1 MNKNVEGKLNLED
14 FRNNL
19 VLSFNEE
26 NPMGTVFY
34 NLDKDDSGKQQ
45 YYYFNCTRLYFRM
58 PGEHKIDNKTF
69 DMELQ
74 FNCTGEIPGDK
85 SHNTKFVFVAVP
97 VVAVNDTESQS
108 NFFDNFNVLQN
119 EHVSSDNF
127 PYTFLIDNF
136 DDILNPFNMFNKVFF
151 YTGSVNYPECM
162 IGANWIVIENQVT
175 IRKSLL
181 NAFFSLLDPNQ
192 IKDGNNR
199 KAVPNSEEYF
209 ILENNFNVLT
219 K

>member
-1 MNKNVEGKLNLED
+1 MNKNIEGKLNLED

-34 NLDKDDSGKQQ
+34 NLYIDDFGDQQ
-45 YYYFNCTRLYFRM
+45 YYFFDCKKLYFRM
-58 PGEHKIDNKTF
+58 PGEHTIDNKTF

-74 FNCTGEIPGDK
+74 FNCTGEISGDA
-85 SHNTKFVFVAVP
+85 SHNMKSVFVAVP
-97 VVAVNDTESQS
+97 VVAVNDNESQS
-108 NFFDNFNVLQN
+108 NFFDNFNILQN

-127 PYTFLIDNF
+127 PYTLSIDNF
-136 DDILNPFNMFNKVFF
+136 DDILNPFNMFNKIFF
-151 YTGSVNYPECM
+151 YVGSVNYPECM
-162 IGANWIVIENQVT
+162 SEANWIVIENQVT

-192 IKDGNNR
+192 IQEGNNR
-199 KAVPNSEEYF
+199 KAVPNSREYF